1 MSVRNLLDANGKI
14 PTSMIDRTLIDNIS
28 NVSNKVLNLESNL
41 GTITTENI
49 TQKQEDLIQIKSTL
63 EDIQEKIY
71 ALYLSN
77 FNPNLE

>member
-49 TQKQEDLIQIKSTL
+49 TQIQEDLIQIKSTL